1 MKIRR
6 MDITRCIVPALLM
19 AILPFANAQ
28 AADDTQV
35 WQGTLGQQAIVMK
48 RDDGRCG
55 GRYFYRR
62 HRIDI
67 TLMGDDKAARCTL
80 QEMPPRWSDDTPK
93 PEWRMQSPQG
103 ERWQGEW
110 VGVDGKRLPIALTRL
125 RALPAA
131 KEASLTALRGDFDP
145 YAYLRLSALALKP
158 AKRETVNGYALQWR
172 SQPDSGIELFDV
184 AAGYT
189 PEARARINHLLHRR
203 LWEWVN
209 AAFECRSG
217 HGAEGSDFDTRTT
230 LRHIDTRVLSASL
243 FTSYY
248 CGGAHPDFGDAPLNI
263 DVRTGRELDLE
274 DVLWVG
280 KGKPLHDGPGDEW
293 NAAWA
298 DYRGEVF
305 APWVVRQLARRYP
318 AEMAAPR
325 DEGSC
330 DYRDPEV
337 WKFPAWYV
345 TPKGI
350 HLAASFARVAR
361 ACDDPDWAVLPWPVV
376 DTHRGAVRLH

>member
-1 MKIRR
+1 MKIARL
-6 MDITRCIVPALLM
+6 IVPAVVM
-19 AILPFANAQ
+19 AMSPISIAH

-35 WQGTLGQQAIVMK
+35 WQGTLGRQAIVMK
-48 RDDGRCG
+48 RENGHCG

-67 TLMGDDKAARCTL
+67 TLMGDDKAARCTM

-93 PEWRMQSPQG
+93 PEWRMQPPQG
-103 ERWQGEW
+103 ERWLGEW
-110 VGVDGKRLPIALTRL
+110 VGIDGKRLPISLTRV
-125 RALPAA
+125 RALPPA
-131 KEASLTALRGDFDP
+131 KEASLSVLRSDFDP
-145 YAYLRLSALALKP
+145 YAYLRLSTLALKP
-158 AKRETVNGYALQWR
+158 ARRETVGAYALQWR

-189 PEARARINHLLHRR
+189 PDARARINRVLHRR
-203 LWEWVN
+203 MWEWVN

-217 HGAEGSDFDTRTT
+217 NGVEGSDFNTRTT
-230 LRHIDTRVLSASL
+230 LRHIDARVVSASL

-248 CGGAHPDFGDAPLNI
+248 CGGAHPDFGDAPVNI
-263 DVRTGRELDLE
+263 DARTGRELDLE

-280 KGKPLHDGPGDEW
+280 PGKPAHAGPGDQW
-293 NAAWA
+293 NPAWA
-298 DYRGEVF
+298 DYRSKTF
-305 APWVVRQLARRYP
+305 APWVVKQLARRYP
-318 AEMAAPR
+318 GEMAAPKGE
-325 DEGSC
+325 DSC

-337 WKFPAWYV
+337 WNFPAWYA

-361 ACDDPDWAVLPWPVV
+361 ACDDPDWAVLPWAVV
-376 DTHRGAVRLH
+376 DAHRGTVRLH